1 MLGSPSVSR
10 GRCYAERLV
19 LKQLRASLLE
29 GREEAPLE
37 VPLQKQVLFS
47 PRGCVEGKVFIF
59 RGSWMS
65 LVSEGAITG
74 STGSSSTPQ

>member
-1 MLGSPSVSR
+1 MCLLENAEAQMLGSPSVSR
-10 GRCYAERLV
+10 GQCYAQLV

-47 PRGCVEGKVFIF
+47 PRGCVGGKGLF
-59 RGSWMS
+59 S
-65 LVSEGAITG
+65 GAPG
-74 STGSSSTPQ
+74 CHL